1 LTEIY
6 VASESDV
13 IRLVHVRD
21 TIEISYKL
29 LSATLHYSFVFNQY
43 GNNNKQIAATNMN
56 RDSSR
61 SHTILSVA
69 VTQSD
74 TVKNVKKAS
83 KLYIVDLAGSEKV
96 SKTQASGLQLEE
108 AKSINQSLA
117 TLGKVINALTDDT
130 VCSNTMFELL
140 SIIKY

>member
-1 LTEIY
+1 
-6 VASESDV
+6 
-13 IRLVHVRD
+13 
-21 TIEISYKL
+21 
-29 LSATLHYSFVFNQY
+29 
-43 GNNNKQIAATNMN
+43 MN

-69 VTQSD
+69 VTQLD

-83 KLYIVDLAGSEKV
+83 KLHIVDLAGSEKV

-117 TLGKVINALTDDT
+117 TLGKVINALTDEN
-130 VCSNTMFELL
+130 VRKCENKLASF
-140 SIIKY
+140 